1 MRYLLIVITFFMGF
15 SSLPAWAMDC
25 YAEHEGGNTV
35 VIGYVPRISIPSDGK
50 KGDKIWQSGERAYEC
65 FPVIMHY
72 PGPSPGREYPSAWV
86 NIMIFMLASGQ
97 DFYNQKLLY
106 SW

>member
-50 KGDKIWQSGERAYEC
+50 KGDK
-65 FPVIMHY
+65 
-72 PGPSPGREYPSAWV
+72 
-86 NIMIFMLASGQ
+86 
-97 DFYNQKLLY
+97 
-106 SW
+106 

>member
-1 MRYLLIVITFFMGF
+1 MGF

-50 KGDKIWQSGERAYEC
+50 KVIKSGKA
-65 FPVIMHY
+65 
-72 PGPSPGREYPSAWV
+72 V
-86 NIMIFMLASGQ
+86 NIL
-97 DFYNQKLLY
+97 
-106 SW
+106 

>member
-50 KGDKIWQSGERAYEC
+50 KGDKIWQSSEYFMNVFCNNAL
-65 FPVIMHY
+65 
-72 PGPSPGREYPSAWV
+72 PGSISRRRIPICMGK
-86 NIMIFMLASGQ
+86 
-97 DFYNQKLLY
+97 YNDVVSIRSRLL
-106 SW
+106 

>member
-50 KGDKIWQSGERAYEC
+50 KGDKIWQRVMTPTY
-65 FPVIMHY
+65 
-72 PGPSPGREYPSAWV
+72 
-86 NIMIFMLASGQ
+86 
-97 DFYNQKLLY
+97 
-106 SW
+106 